1 MGLGIP
7 QLLGPTLIPYILY
20 NMMVVCLLMSRN
32 LFVTH
37 PQQRLWK
44 FYVEIGVYKVFT
56 SKLQKLVFYQIFF
69 QIKSGFN
76 LTFQK

>member
-7 QLLGPTLIPYILY
+7 QLLGPTLIPCILY
-20 NMMVVCLLMSRN
+20 NITVVCLLMSIN

-37 PQQRLWK
+37 PPQQRLWK
-44 FYVEIGVYKVFT
+44 FYVEIEVYKVFT

-76 LTFQK
+76 LTF